1 MKLSE
6 LYGLFVDTLNK
17 SGFDEAES
25 DSRLIFEY
33 IAGIDRVKLTLE
45 GDRELEPGIEEKLKA
60 ALAKRLTHMPV
71 QYITGYQNFMG
82 LEFMVSKD
90 VLIPRMDTETLV
102 EEVLR
107 LGLSNVRVLD
117 ICTGS
122 GCILLSILK
131 YVYGSSGVGVDISDG
146 ALGVAKA
153 NSEALGIDATFI
165 KSDMFENIPK
175 DERFDIVVSNPPYI
189 RSDVI
194 GTLMSEVKDYEP
206 LLALDGSEDGLKFYR
221 IIADRAPEY
230 LNNGGMLFL
239 EIGYDQG
246 AEVSALLSAAGFMD
260 VEVIK
265 DLSGLDRVVSG
276 RIGLI

>member
-17 SGFDEAES
+17 SGFAEAES

-90 VLIPRMDTETLV
+90 VLIPRMDTEILV

-131 YVYGSSGVGVDISDG
+131 YVYGSSGVGVDISDD

>member
-17 SGFDEAES
+17 SGFAEAES

-33 IAGIDRVKLTLE
+33 IAGIDRVKLSLE

>member
-17 SGFDEAES
+17 SGFAEPES

-45 GDRELEPGIEEKLKA
+45 GDRELEPGVEEKLKA
-60 ALAKRLTHMPV
+60 ALDMRLTHMPV

-175 DERFDIVVSNPPYI
+175 GERFDIVVSNPPYI

-194 GTLMSEVKDYEP
+194 GTLMSEVRDYEP

>member
-17 SGFDEAES
+17 SGFAEAES

-246 AEVSALLSAAGFMD
+246 AEVSALLSAAGFTD

>member
-17 SGFDEAES
+17 SGFAEAES

-60 ALAKRLTHMPV
+60 ALDMRLTHMPV

-146 ALGVAKA
+146 ALGVAEA

-206 LLALDGSEDGLKFYR
+206 MSALDGSADGLRFYR
-221 IIADRAPEY
+221 IIADRAH
-230 LNNGGMLFL
+230 
-239 EIGYDQG
+239 
-246 AEVSALLSAAGFMD
+246 
-260 VEVIK
+260 
-265 DLSGLDRVVSG
+265 
-276 RIGLI
+276 

>member
-17 SGFDEAES
+17 SGFAEAES

-45 GDRELEPGIEEKLKA
+45 GDRELEPGVEEKLKA

-131 YVYGSSGVGVDISDG
+131 YVYGSSGVGVDISDD

-221 IIADRAPEY
+221 IIADEASEY

-246 AEVSALLSAAGFMD
+246 AEVSALLTAAGFTD

>member
-17 SGFDEAES
+17 SGFAAAES

-45 GDRELEPGIEEKLKA
+45 GDRELEPGVEEKLKA
-60 ALAKRLTHMPV
+60 ALDMRLTHMPV

-146 ALGVAKA
+146 ALGVAEA

>member
-45 GDRELEPGIEEKLKA
+45 GDRELEPGVEEKLKA

-146 ALGVAKA
+146 ALGVAEA

-175 DERFDIVVSNPPYI
+175 DEHFDIVVSNPPYI

>member
-17 SGFDEAES
+17 SGFAEAES

-45 GDRELEPGIEEKLKA
+45 GDRELEPGVEEKLKA
-60 ALAKRLTHMPV
+60 ALDKRLTHMPV

-206 LLALDGSEDGLKFYR
+206 ILALDGSEDGLKFYR

>member
-17 SGFDEAES
+17 SGFAEAES

-45 GDRELEPGIEEKLKA
+45 GDRELEPGVEEKLKA

-131 YVYGSSGVGVDISDG
+131 YVYGSSGVGVDISDD

-246 AEVSALLSAAGFMD
+246 AEVSALLSAAGFTD

>member
-17 SGFDEAES
+17 SGFAEPES

-60 ALAKRLTHMPV
+60 ALDMRLTHMPV

-146 ALGVAKA
+146 ALGVAEA

-194 GTLMSEVKDYEP
+194 GTLMSEVRDYEP

>member
-17 SGFDEAES
+17 SGFAEPES

-45 GDRELEPGIEEKLKA
+45 GDRELEPGVEEKLKA
-60 ALAKRLTHMPV
+60 ALDMRLTHMPV

>member
-1 MKLSE
+1 M
-6 LYGLFVDTLNK
+6 
-17 SGFDEAES
+17 
-25 DSRLIFEY
+25 
-33 IAGIDRVKLTLE
+33 KLTLE

-60 ALAKRLTHMPV
+60 ALDMRLTHMPV

>member
-90 VLIPRMDTETLV
+90 VLIPRMDTEILV

-206 LLALDGSEDGLKFYR
+206 MSALDGSADGLRFYR
-221 IIADRAPEY
+221 IIADRAPEF
-230 LNNGGMLFL
+230 LNKGGMLFV

-246 AEVSALLSAAGFMD
+246 EEVSALITEAGFTD
-260 VEVIK
+260 VQVMK
-265 DLSGLDRVVSG
+265 YLSGLDRVVSG

>member
-175 DERFDIVVSNPPYI
+175 DEHFDIVVSNPPYI

>member
-17 SGFDEAES
+17 SGFAEAES

-45 GDRELEPGIEEKLKA
+45 GDRELEPGVEEKLKA

-246 AEVSALLSAAGFMD
+246 AEVSALLSAAGFTD

>member
-17 SGFDEAES
+17 SGFAEAES

-60 ALAKRLTHMPV
+60 ALDMRLTHMPV

-146 ALGVAKA
+146 ALRVAGA

-221 IIADRAPEY
+221 IIADEASEY

>member
-17 SGFDEAES
+17 SGFAEAES

-60 ALAKRLTHMPV
+60 ALDKRLTHMPV

>member
-17 SGFDEAES
+17 SGFAEAES

-45 GDRELEPGIEEKLKA
+45 GDRELEPGVEEKLKA
-60 ALAKRLTHMPV
+60 ALDKRLTHMPV

-246 AEVSALLSAAGFMD
+246 AEVSALLTAAGFMD

>member
-45 GDRELEPGIEEKLKA
+45 GDRELEPGVEEKLKA
-60 ALAKRLTHMPV
+60 ALDKRLTHMPV

-146 ALGVAKA
+146 ALGVAET

>member
-17 SGFDEAES
+17 SGFAEPES

-131 YVYGSSGVGVDISDG
+131 YVYGSSGVGVDISDD
-146 ALGVAKA
+146 ALGVAEA

-246 AEVSALLSAAGFMD
+246 AEVSALLSAAGFTD

>member
-17 SGFDEAES
+17 SGFAEPES

-45 GDRELEPGIEEKLKA
+45 GDRELEPGVEEKLKA
-60 ALAKRLTHMPV
+60 ALDKRLTHMPV

-146 ALGVAKA
+146 ALGVAEA

-221 IIADRAPEY
+221 IIADEASEY

>member
-45 GDRELEPGIEEKLKA
+45 GDRELEPGVEEKLKA
-60 ALAKRLTHMPV
+60 ALDMRLTHMPV

-90 VLIPRMDTETLV
+90 VLIPRMDTEILV

-146 ALGVAKA
+146 ALGVAEA

-221 IIADRAPEY
+221 IIADEASEY

>member
-17 SGFDEAES
+17 SGFAEAES

-175 DERFDIVVSNPPYI
+175 DEHFDIVVSNPPYI

-221 IIADRAPEY
+221 IIADEASEY

>member
-17 SGFDEAES
+17 SGFAEAES

-33 IAGIDRVKLTLE
+33 IAGIDRVKLSLE

-146 ALGVAKA
+146 ALSVAKA

>member
-6 LYGLFVDTLNK
+6 LYSLFVDTLSK
-17 SGFDEAES
+17 SGFAEAES

-45 GDRELEPGIEEKLKA
+45 GDRELEPGVEEKLKA
-60 ALAKRLTHMPV
+60 ALDMRLTHMPV

>member
-17 SGFDEAES
+17 SGFAEAES

-33 IAGIDRVKLTLE
+33 IAGIDRVKLTLD
-45 GDRELEPGIEEKLKA
+45 GDMELEPDVEEKLKE
-60 ALAKRLTHMPV
+60 ALDKRLTHMPV

-82 LEFMVSKD
+82 LEFKVTKD

-117 ICTGS
+117 LCTGS

-194 GTLMSEVKDYEP
+194 GTLMSEVRDYEP

>member
-17 SGFDEAES
+17 SGFAEAES

-33 IAGIDRVKLTLE
+33 IVGIDRVKLTLE
-45 GDRELEPGIEEKLKA
+45 GDRELEPGVEEKLKA

-131 YVYGSSGVGVDISDG
+131 YVYGSSGVGVDISDD

-221 IIADRAPEY
+221 IIADEASEY

-246 AEVSALLSAAGFMD
+246 AEVSALLSAAGFTD

>member
-17 SGFDEAES
+17 SGFAEAES
-25 DSRLIFEY
+25 DSGLIFEY

-60 ALAKRLTHMPV
+60 ALDKRLTHMPV

-146 ALGVAKA
+146 ALGVAEA

-221 IIADRAPEY
+221 IIADEASEY

>member
-6 LYGLFVDTLNK
+6 LYSLFVDTLSK
-17 SGFDEAES
+17 SGFAEAES
-25 DSRLIFEY
+25 DSRLIFDY
-33 IAGIDRVKLTLE
+33 IAGIDRVKLTLD
-45 GDRELEPGIEEKLKA
+45 GDMELEPDVEEKLKE
-60 ALAKRLTHMPV
+60 ALDKRLTHMPV

-82 LEFMVSKD
+82 LEFKVTKD

-117 ICTGS
+117 LCTGS

-146 ALGVAKA
+146 ALRVARA

-165 KSDMFENIPK
+165 KSDMFESIPR
-175 DERFDIVVSNPPYI
+175 DERFDIIVSNPPYI
-189 RSDVI
+189 KSNVI
-194 GTLMSEVKDYEP
+194 ETLMSEVKDYEP
-206 LLALDGSEDGLKFYR
+206 MSALDGSADGLRFYR
-221 IIADRAPEY
+221 IIADRAPEF
-230 LNNGGMLFL
+230 LNKGGMLFV

-246 AEVSALLSAAGFMD
+246 EEVSALITEAGFTD
-260 VEVIK
+260 VQVIK

>member
-45 GDRELEPGIEEKLKA
+45 GDRELEPGVEEKLKA
-60 ALAKRLTHMPV
+60 ALDKRLTHMPV

-146 ALGVAKA
+146 ALGVAEA

>member
-6 LYGLFVDTLNK
+6 LYGLFVDTLSK
-17 SGFDEAES
+17 SGFAEAES

-45 GDRELEPGIEEKLKA
+45 GDRELEPGVEEKLKA

>member
-17 SGFDEAES
+17 SGFAEAES

-153 NSEALGIDATFI
+153 NSEVLGIDATFI

-221 IIADRAPEY
+221 IIADEASEY

>member
-45 GDRELEPGIEEKLKA
+45 GDRELEPGVEEKLKA

-131 YVYGSSGVGVDISDG
+131 YVYGSSGVGVDISDD
-146 ALGVAKA
+146 ALGVAEA

-175 DERFDIVVSNPPYI
+175 DEHFDIVVSNPPYI